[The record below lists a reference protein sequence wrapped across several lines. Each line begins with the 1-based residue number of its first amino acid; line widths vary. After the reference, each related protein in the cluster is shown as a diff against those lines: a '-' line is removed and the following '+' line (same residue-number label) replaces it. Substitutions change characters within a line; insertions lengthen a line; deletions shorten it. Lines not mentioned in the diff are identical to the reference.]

1 MATVTSLCVYC
12 ASSIRVDDVYKNAAT
27 ELGQLLGERGIRL
40 VFGGG
45 RVGLM
50 GLMADAAMKA
60 GGEVVGVIPRHLEDA
75 EVGHRGIS
83 ELHIVEN
90 MHVRKE
96 MMFRLADA
104 VAVLPGGLGTLD
116 ETFEII
122 TWRQLR
128 LHDKPIV
135 IVDIEGFWQP
145 FLDLVDHVCDKGFAS
160 PQVRDLFTT
169 VERVDQLLP
178 TIEALPAPAIG
189 AAVERL

>member
-90 MHVRKE
+90 MHLRKE

-178 TIEALPAPAIG
+178 TIEALPAPRIS

>member
-1 MATVTSLCVYC
+1 MTSLCVYC

-83 ELHIVEN
+83 ELHIVDN

-104 VAVLPGGLGTLD
+104 IAVLPGGLGTLD

-169 VERVDQLLP
+169 VQRIDQLLP
-178 TIEALPAPAIG
+178 TIESLPAPRIG

>member
-83 ELHIVEN
+83 ELHIVDN

-104 VAVLPGGLGTLD
+104 IAVLPGGLGTLD

-169 VERVDQLLP
+169 VQRIDQLLP
-178 TIEALPAPAIG
+178 TIESLPAPRIG

>member
-178 TIEALPAPAIG
+178 TIEALPAPRIS

>member
-1 MATVTSLCVYC
+1 MTSLCVYC

-83 ELHIVEN
+83 ELHIVDN

-122 TWRQLR
+122 TWRQLG

-135 IVDIEGFWQP
+135 MVDIEGFWQP

-160 PQVRDLFTT
+160 PRVRSLFTT
-169 VERVDQLLP
+169 VKRVDQLLA
-178 TIEALPAPAIG
+178 TIESLPAPSIG

>member
-169 VERVDQLLP
+169 VQRIDQLLP
-178 TIEALPAPAIG
+178 TIESLPAPRIG